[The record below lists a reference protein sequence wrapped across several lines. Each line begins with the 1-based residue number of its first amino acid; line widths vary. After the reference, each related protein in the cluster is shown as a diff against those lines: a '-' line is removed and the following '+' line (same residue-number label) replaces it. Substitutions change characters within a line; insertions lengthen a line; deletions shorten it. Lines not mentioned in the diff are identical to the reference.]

1 MMKSIINLLNNY
13 TSNLTIEDICLLS
26 DYDYE
31 AFLQQY
37 KKLLY
42 INAMRQYWLATA
54 KRKRSHGN
62 IKEFKTYHKAQQL
75 FYQKVTEEFHLRTG
89 IDPTQSYG
97 ITELYDAMV
106 ERHSHFHIAKT
117 VYADNLLTA
126 IQYTRCNTELW
137 QRFKQ
142 ELVSIGIDFKD
153 VSQLLTALHYSD
165 ETAYQKATDRMVNS
179 FREFYQYE
187 TERDFETLV
196 MEAMSFGQ
204 IFQHCTPCFKIYNLR
219 ITFPEIYVIKGCLS
233 QAIATQNN

>member
-1 MMKSIINLLNNY
+1 MKSIINQLNNY

-62 IKEFKTYHKAQQL
+62 IKEFKNCHKAQQI
-75 FYQKVTEEFHLRTG
+75 FYQKVTEEFRNATG
-89 IDPTQSYG
+89 INPSQSYG

-106 ERHSHFHIAKT
+106 ERHSRFHIATT
-117 VYADNLLTA
+117 VYANDLLTA
-126 IQYTRCNTELW
+126 IQYARCNKDLW

-142 ELVSIGIDFKD
+142 ELVAIGIDFKD
-153 VSQLLTALHYSD
+153 VSQLLTALHYAD
-165 ETAYQKATDRMVNS
+165 ETSYQEATDRMTNG
-179 FREFYQYE
+179 FRRFYQYQVD
-187 TERDFETLV
+187 RDFEALV
-196 MEAMSFGQ
+196 LEAMSFGQ

-219 ITFPEIYVIKGCLS
+219 ITFTEIYVIKGCLS
-233 QAIATQNN
+233 QAL